1 MSCRPSCCEMRE
13 TYDGLTVLRHQE
25 VRVSTSKQI
34 PRIPGNEFGI
44 NVFFLVERADELE
57 DQLIDGRQV
66 ALPGVSD
73 GCTIHVSRQHWLLLE
88 GCYENRAI

>member
-1 MSCRPSCCEMRE
+1 MRE
-13 TYDGLTVLRHQE
+13 TYDGLTVLRHHE

-44 NVFFLVERADELE
+44 NILFLVERADELE

-73 GCTIHVSRQHWLLLE
+73 GYTIHASRQHWLLLE